1 MDINELVIGDVFIA
15 NDNIVIGA
23 TFKDIKSKEEGAKMD
38 ISFFVDLWK
47 GKQLEVSGNGY
58 NIKTSILDVNVT
70 SSIAEFKNIFFLTD
84 LKSIGKIKV
93 NDSVVVLQ

>member
-15 NDNIVIGA
+15 NDGVVIGA

-38 ISFFVDLWK
+38 ISFFIDLWK
-47 GKQLEVSGNGY
+47 GKQLEISGDEYSLKAN
-58 NIKTSILDVNVT
+58 ILDVNVT

-84 LKSIGKIKV
+84 LKFKDDIKI
-93 NDSVVVLQ
+93 NDTIVVF